1 MLDTTDAAS
10 KDASPVSSSQMKE
23 NVFGSQKIVEGLQQ
37 VKGELPQKRFAKL
50 IIKHFPELKKE
61 EYLMDL
67 YDYLSVSLATEV
79 SFEAILTYFHS

>member
-10 KDASPVSSSQMKE
+10 KDASPVSSSQ
-23 NVFGSQKIVEGLQQ
+23 KIVEGLPQ
-37 VKGELPQKRFAKL
+37 VKGDIPQKRFAKL

>member
-1 MLDTTDAAS
+1 MLDTTAAS
-10 KDASPVSSSQMKE
+10 KDASPVSSSQ
-23 NVFGSQKIVEGLQQ
+23 KIVEGLPQ
-37 VKGELPQKRFAKL
+37 VKGDIPQKRFAKL

>member
-1 MLDTTDAAS
+1 MLDTTAAAS
-10 KDASPVSSSQMKE
+10 KDASPVSSSQ
-23 NVFGSQKIVEGLQQ
+23 KIVEGLPQ